1 MNSLRKSKLSPLA
14 LIAGMHAFLSPA
26 AVAADGAAAKPVS
39 IVFVHGAWADGSS
52 WNDVIPLLL
61 DKGLTVVSVQ
71 NPLSSLADDVA
82 ATRRAIDLQ
91 PGPVLLV
98 GHSWGGVVITEAGRH
113 EKVAGLVYVAA
124 FGPDEGE
131 SVSALLGNKDIPPPA
146 GLGGVYPDATGYLW
160 QKPENIAEH
169 FAQDVSPA
177 QKKLIAA
184 TQNPIFA
191 KCFDEKVGAP
201 AWKTKPSWY
210 ILAAQD
216 HMIPPAAQK
225 LFATRMNASLT
236 TLDTSHVPMLSKPKD
251 VANAIIAAAA
261 KI

>member
-1 MNSLRKSKLSPLA
+1 MNILHKSARSPVA
-14 LIAGMHAFLSPA
+14 LIAAMHAFLSPL
-26 AVAADGAAAKPVS
+26 AVAADGPAARPVS
-39 IVFVHGAWADGSS
+39 VVFVHGAWADGSS
-52 WNDVIPLLL
+52 WNEVIPFLL
-61 DKGLTVVSVQ
+61 DKGLNVVSVQ

-82 ATRRAIDLQ
+82 ATRRAIELQ

-124 FGPDEGE
+124 FGPAEGE

-146 GLGGVYPDATGYLW
+146 GLAGVYPDASGYLW
-160 QKPENIAEH
+160 QKPENIADH
-169 FAQDVSPA
+169 FAQDLPVA
-177 QKKLIAA
+177 QKRLIAA

-191 KCFDEKVGAP
+191 KCFDEKVGVP
-201 AWKTKPSWY
+201 AWQTKPSWY
-210 ILAAQD
+210 VLSAQD

-251 VANAIIAAAA
+251 VADVIIAAAA